1 MTRTLALALP
11 ASTRFR
17 GATLLN
23 LMLLALVS
31 LLLAAPVF
39 AQTTEPSAEARER
52 ISAHVDATLD
62 RIDVTDEQRA
72 TVAPILEASTLDRLA
87 VMQEYGIDPQNP
99 TANGRPSMR
108 TMRKMRGDIEE
119 IQERTEAQL
128 EAHLTEDQ
136 LDTWKEIEEER
147 QAEMR
152 ARFRN

>member
-1 MTRTLALALP
+1 MTRTLALAPP
-11 ASTRFR
+11 ASTRLRHLFLL
-17 GATLLN
+17 TLL
-23 LMLLALVS
+23 S

-39 AQTTEPSAEARER
+39 AQPTEPSDDAREHLR
-52 ISAHVDATLD
+52 AQVDATLD
-62 RIDVTDEQRA
+62 RIDVTDEQRTA
-72 TVAPILEASTLDRLA
+72 VAPILEASMLDRLA

-99 TANGRPSMR
+99 SANGRPGIR

-119 IQERTEAQL
+119 IQERTESQL